1 MRDRQLEVI
10 ELFDRGARQRTAAL
24 LTDDV
29 IAEHA
34 ANPSGPHGDALQRVL
49 RYFRRAPIPGKFL
62 IVAVRPWAEY
72 RVAALTGVRGEAPVL
87 LDDGPYPTEAEAMHA
102 VFLHRVEQLRADQAR
117 ADQARAGQERAG
129 RA

>member
-1 MRDRQLEVI
+1 MRDRQLEVT

-24 LTDDV
+24 VTDDV

-34 ANPSGPHGDALQRVL
+34 ANPSGPHRDALQRVL
-49 RYFRRAPIPGKFL
+49 RYFRRAPIPGKYV

-72 RVAALTGVRGEAPVL
+72 RIAALTGVRGEAPTL
-87 LDDGPYPTEAEAMHA
+87 LDHGPYATEAEAMHG
-102 VFLHRVEQLRADQAR
+102 VFLRRVEQLRT
-117 ADQARAGQERAG
+117 G

>member
-1 MRDRQLEVI
+1 MRDRQLEVT

-24 LTDDV
+24 LTEEV

-49 RYFRRAPIPGKFL
+49 RYFRRAPIPGKFV

-72 RVAALTGVRGEAPVL
+72 RIAALTGARGTAPTL
-87 LDDGPYPTEAEAMHA
+87 LDDGPYPSEAEAMHG
-102 VFLHRVEQLRADQAR
+102 VFLRRVEQLRA
-117 ADQARAGQERAG
+117 G